1 MIKSPLRVLHA
12 FNLYG
17 NPSEIWAFRLME
29 AFEQAGVEQGVV
41 TAQYWPGNFPDKS
54 WPIHHVPLLSN
65 YHPQARLRRQ
75 LSYLLAPR
83 LLAAPLRSGDW
94 HLLHAHFGPAGWRF
108 ASLAEY
114 LGIPLVVSFYGADYQ
129 ALPFRRPIWRRRY
142 AELFRRAARVLAE
155 GPHGAGLLR
164 EMGCPPEKVGIQ
176 RLGVQPGEAP
186 DWNIPRRSCG
196 LRLVQVAS
204 FVEKKGQEDALR
216 AFALAL
222 PDCPGAT
229 LTLAGDGDTRRR
241 ALADLAR
248 ALGVQDQVFLQDFI
262 PYVRLRQYLSE
273 FDVFI
278 HPSRT
283 ARDLDSEGGIP
294 TILFEAMAAGLPVI
308 STRHCDIPELI
319 VHGRQGFLAPERDP
333 VALSQAIRQF
343 HRMPASEFLLFR
355 QAARKQTLENWR
367 FRISDWGFRIGD

>member
-1 MIKSPLRVLHA
+1 MTKSSVRVLHA

-17 NPSEIWAFRLME
+17 NPSEIWGFRLLE
-29 AFEQAGVEQGVV
+29 AYESAGVEPGVV
-41 TAQYWPGNFPDKS
+41 TAQYWPGNFPDKP
-54 WPIHHVPLLSN
+54 WPIVRLPLLSD
-65 YHPQARLRRQ
+65 YHPQARLHRQ
-75 LSYLLAPR
+75 LSYLLSPQ
-83 LLAAPLRSGDW
+83 LLVAPLRAGNW
-94 HLLHAHFGPAGWRF
+94 HLLHAHFGTAGWRF
-108 ASLAEY
+108 APLAER
-114 LGIPLVVSFYGADYQ
+114 LGLPLVVSFYGTDYQ
-129 ALPFRRPIWRRRY
+129 ALPFRRPVWRRRY
-142 AELFRRAARVLAE
+142 ADLFRRAACLLAE
-155 GPHGAGLLR
+155 GPHGVGLLR
-164 EMGCPPEKVGIQ
+164 EMGCPPEKIHIQ
-176 RLGVQPGEAP
+176 RLGVQPGAAP
-186 DWNIPRRSCG
+186 DWDAPRRPGG

-204 FVEKKGQEDALR
+204 FVEKKGQEDTLR

-229 LTLAGDGDTRRR
+229 LTLAGDGGVRRR

-262 PYVRLRQYLSE
+262 PHPQLRRYLTG

-308 STRHCDIPELI
+308 STRHCDIPELV

-333 VALSQAIRQF
+333 VALSAAIRQI
-343 HRMPASEFLLFR
+343 HQMTDSERLVLR
-355 QAARKQTLENWR
+355 KAARAQVTEKY
-367 FRISDWGFRIGD
+367 GFDFSNYFTII

>member
-1 MIKSPLRVLHA
+1 MTKSQVRVLHA

-17 NPSEIWAFRLME
+17 NPSEIWGFRLLE
-29 AFEQAGVEQGVV
+29 AFESVGVAPGVV
-41 TAQYWPGNFPDKS
+41 TTQYWPGNFPDKP
-54 WPIHHVPLLSN
+54 WPIYHLPLLSD

-75 LSYLLAPR
+75 LSYLLTPR
-83 LLAAPLRSGDW
+83 LLVAPLRAGDW

-108 ASLAEY
+108 APLAER
-114 LGIPLVVSFYGADYQ
+114 LGIPLVVSFYGSDYQ

-142 AELFRRAARVLAE
+142 ADLFRRAACVLAE
-155 GPHGAGLLR
+155 GSHGVGLLR
-164 EMGCPPEKVGIQ
+164 KMGCPPEKIHVQ

-186 DWNIPRRSCG
+186 DWDAPRPPGG

-229 LTLAGDGDTRRR
+229 LTLAGDGGARRR
-241 ALADLAR
+241 GMADLAR
-248 ALGVQDQVFLQDFI
+248 GLGVQDQVFIQDFI
-262 PYVRLRQYLSE
+262 PYPQLRRFLAG
-273 FDVFI
+273 FDLFV

-308 STRHCDIPELI
+308 STRHCDIPALI
-319 VHGRQGFLAPERDP
+319 EHGRHGFLALERDP
-333 VALSQAIRQF
+333 AALSAAIRQF
-343 HRMPASEFLLFR
+343 HQMTDSERLIFR
-355 QAARKQTLENWR
+355 KAARAQVTENYC
-367 FRISDWGFRIGD
+367 FNVFNYSNII